1 MSQQQLAVFAE
12 LVRTPFQHLELVWG
26 IVPLYFALLFSELTS
41 AKKSFR
47 TAIQTGFSFLWA
59 GAQWLY
65 LYRNV
70 AATTPAINMALK
82 GLQPV
87 NRLVDSA
94 LWADAVARE
103 EMSGH
108 STRRGADLWSAGWPR
123 LHLLPQLLPKLLP
136 ALTPASLH
144 PLEPTSQIMP
154 PPPLHPLR
162 KHPPPGRAVLREAP
176 LPNNA

>member
-1 MSQQQLAVFAE
+1 MTEYWSVFVT
-12 LVRTPFQHLELVWG
+12 LIVTPFKHMPLVWG

-108 STRRGADLWSAGWPR
+108 STRRGADLWSDGWPR
-123 LHLLPQLLPKLLP
+123 LHLLPQLLPHRLQRHRYP
-136 ALTPASLH
+136 H
-144 PLEPTSQIMP
+144 
-154 PPPLHPLR
+154 HRHRPLR
-162 KHPPPGRAVLREAP
+162 RRRLWCHCCRQLPHPRHPRQRPRR
-176 LPNNA
+176 